1 MYEKSLILLPN
12 RKVGSNTCHVL
23 RLPLFTAASKTALIK
38 WIYYFRIFNSE
49 IITKYG
55 LGGTGHIE
63 INWIGLPGG
72 ATLTCSLAVNP
83 ELFFYS

>member
-1 MYEKSLILLPN
+1 MPCFA
-12 RKVGSNTCHVL
+12 V
-23 RLPLFTAASKTALIK
+23 AAVYSGEQNGLNQM
-38 WIYYFRIFNSE
+38 YYFRIFNSE